1 VQPKSAESWTVGRL
15 LDWTAGHL
23 RARGIESSRLE
34 AELLLAHALGCRRID
49 LYARYLEDATD
60 AHRQRFKELIQ
71 QRLAGTPVAYLVG
84 RREFFSL
91 DFEVTPAVLIPRAD
105 TETLV
110 VQCLRLAKPMSEPT
124 ILDVGTGSGCIAV
137 TVAHQHKTAH
147 VTAVDVSPDALA
159 VAVRNAERHKLTERI
174 RFLQSD
180 LFAALPDGDTFD
192 FILSNPP
199 YITHAEMALL
209 QPSVRDHEPRLA
221 LDGGADG
228 FTVLTRLIT
237 EAMSRLKPGGYLLIE
252 IGSSQDEGARQR
264 LATAGYEVGKTLI
277 DGSKQPRV
285 VVGRRPQ

>member
-1 VQPKSAESWTVGRL
+1 VQPRSAESWTVGRL

-23 RARGIESSRLE
+23 RAKGVESWRLE

-49 LYARYLEDATD
+49 LYARYLEDATEVQ
-60 AHRQRFKELIQ
+60 RQRFKELIQ

-110 VQCLRLAKPMSEPT
+110 AECLRLAKPMTEPT

-137 TVAHQHKTAH
+137 TVAHQHKTAR
-147 VTAVDVSPDALA
+147 VTALDVSPDALA
-159 VAVRNAERHKLTERI
+159 VAARNAERHKLTDRV
-174 RFLQSD
+174 RYLQSD
-180 LFAALPDGDTFD
+180 LFAALPDDETFD

-199 YITHAEMALL
+199 YIAYAEMALL
-209 QPSVRDHEPRLA
+209 PPSVRDHEPRLA

-228 FTVLTRLIT
+228 FTVFTRLIT
-237 EAMSRLKPGGYLLIE
+237 DAQDRLKPGGHLLVE
-252 IGSSQDEGARQR
+252 IGASQDEGARQR
-264 LATAGYEVGKTLI
+264 LTTAGYEVGKTLL
-277 DGSKQPRV
+277 DSNKQPRV